1 MRITFSVVHRLRVE
15 PLLQVI
21 DILLQIGVLL
31 EGRLDFIDG
40 VKNRRVILAAKFV
53 ADLRQGEVGQF
64 PGKVH
69 GNLTGNNDLLDPLLS
84 QDVTLGNIVE
94 TGDLLLNLGDGDG
107 GLLLLP

>member
-1 MRITFSVVHRLRVE
+1 MRITFSVVHKLRVE

-53 ADLRQGEVGQF
+53 ADLR
-64 PGKVH
+64 
-69 GNLTGNNDLLDPLLS
+69 
-84 QDVTLGNIVE
+84 
-94 TGDLLLNLGDGDG
+94 
-107 GLLLLP
+107 